1 MIGIIEKDISETYF
15 VVKFDEDNY
24 MGKHHSE
31 YPDAEEHKIYLDKEY
46 PNRDNRIVEVNITH
60 KEVIREQ

>member
-1 MIGIIEKDISETYF
+1 MIGIIEKDISEMYF

-31 YPDAEEHKIYLDKEY
+31 YSDAEDHKIYLDKKY
-46 PNRDNRIVEVNITH
+46 PKRNNRIVEVHTTH